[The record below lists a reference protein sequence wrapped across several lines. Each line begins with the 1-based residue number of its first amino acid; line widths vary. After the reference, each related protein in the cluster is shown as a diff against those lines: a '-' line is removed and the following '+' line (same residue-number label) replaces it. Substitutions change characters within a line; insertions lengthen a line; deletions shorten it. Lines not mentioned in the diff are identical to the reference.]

1 MYLEKLK
8 YFIDLVQTGSFTKA
22 GKRILFLKQVS
33 HNRFVYWSL
42 TLPVS

>member
-22 GKRILFLKQVS
+22 GKKNFVS
-33 HNRFVYWSL
+33 QASIRFVYWSL